1 MSAQPA
7 EPSSLSVSDLT
18 VRRGDRVL
26 FRDLGFVAGP
36 GEAVLLRGPNGAGKT
51 SLLLAVAGVLRP
63 DSGTMRFGGTDEG
76 FAQATHVIGQL
87 SGIKPRLSVA
97 ENLGFW
103 RAVNGA
109 TGDSVAAALETV
121 GLGGLESIEAGHLS
135 TGQGRRL
142 ALARLLVSVRPLWLL
157 DEPTSAL
164 DAAGEALVGRLVTA
178 HCAAGGVAVVATH
191 HDLPGLDAQRIQ
203 SLLLGSG

>member
-1 MSAQPA
+1 MSAQAA
-7 EPSSLSVSDLT
+7 ERSSLNVCDLT
-18 VRRGDRVL
+18 VSRGDRAL
-26 FRDLGFVAGP
+26 FADLGFVAEP

-51 SLLLAVAGVLRP
+51 SLLLAIAGVLRP
-63 DSGTMRFGGTDEG
+63 AAGTIRYGEADEG
-76 FAQATHVIGQL
+76 FAHLIHFMGPL
-87 SGIKPRLSVA
+87 SGIKPRLTVA

-103 RAVNGA
+103 RAVAGP
-109 TGDSVAAALETV
+109 TGESVAAALAAV
-121 GLGGLESIEAGHLS
+121 GLGGLEAIEAGHLS

-142 ALARLLVSVRPLWLL
+142 ALARLVVSKRPLWLL

-191 HDLPGLDAQRIQ
+191 HDLPGLAARRVQ
-203 SLLLGSG
+203 SLSLGAR